1 MALCNTPLI
10 HKKTKMNKIFNFIIA
25 IILLITQNNFAQNN
39 TNEDITGI
47 RAVGSPADPK
57 VPMSWRKYHDFQQ
70 IEKFQQDLQKAFP
83 NLVKIETIGKSY
95 EGRAIFA
102 LHITDFNKGNPQDK
116 PGFYI
121 DGGIHANELNGVQVC
136 LYTAWYL
143 CENYNNIPF
152 IKQLLQDKIFYILPN
167 VSPDSREHFIYKP
180 NNSNS
185 SRSGQRP
192 FDNDGDGQI
201 DEDTYNDLDKDG
213 NITMMRRKS
222 ISGKWKQDPKYPNR
236 MFQVKG
242 DELGDY
248 EMLGYEGI
256 DTDGDGQVNEDNEG
270 GYDPNRDWAWNWQPH
285 YVQNGAIYYPGTL
298 PETRAVK
305 DFIIKNTNIAGAQ
318 SYHNY
323 GGMFLRGPGAKE
335 DENLFTKDDIEVYD
349 NIGKIGE
356 KMIAGYNYY
365 VLYKD
370 LYTVY
375 GGEID
380 FLGLGRGIFTF
391 SNELMTSYKLFNQ
404 KSSWSRWDNDEFNEF
419 DKLLLFGDGYVD
431 WKPFNHTQ
439 FGTVE
444 IGGAKKNYIRN
455 HPGFMLEED
464 AHRNMAFTLYH
475 AYQTPKIEIIDVKT
489 QQMEGNLT
497 AITATIM
504 NKRLIPTHS
513 SFDLKNK
520 ISPPN
525 FATISGVKVIAAMHV
540 ENEDLNLFKEQKL
553 SPENIEIKNIGSM
566 EAIKVRWIVKGNP
579 SQATINVISQKAGKI
594 TRKIK

>member
-1 MALCNTPLI
+1 MKNI
-10 HKKTKMNKIFNFIIA
+10 Y
-25 IILLITQNNFAQNN
+25 ILLITILVTFTQNGLAQTT
-39 TNEDITGI
+39 TNEEITGI
-47 RAVGSPADPK
+47 RAVGSPANPK
-57 VPMSWRKYHDFQQ
+57 VEMSWRKYHDYKQ
-70 IEKFQQDLQKAFP
+70 IEKFQQDLQSAFP
-83 NLVKIETIGKSY
+83 NLIKIETIGKSY
-95 EGRAIFA
+95 EGRNIYA
-102 LHITDFNKGNPQDK
+102 LHITDYKFGNAAEK
-116 PGFYI
+116 PAFYI

-143 CENYNNIPF
+143 CENYETIPF
-152 IKQLLQDKIFYILPN
+152 IKQLLKDKVFYILPN
-167 VSPDSREHFIYKP
+167 NSPDSRENFIYKP
-180 NNSNS
+180 NSSNS

-192 FDNDGDGQI
+192 FDNDGDGTI
-201 DEDTYNDLDKDG
+201 DEDTYQDLDKDG
-213 NITMMRRKS
+213 NVTMMRRKS
-222 ISGKWKQDPKYPNR
+222 KTGKWKQDPKYPSR
-236 MFQVKG
+236 MFQVKDDNIG
-242 DELGDY
+242 EY

-256 DTDGDGQVNEDNEG
+256 DMDGDGQVNEDTEG

-305 DFIIKNTNIAGAQ
+305 DFVMRNKNIAGAQ

-335 DENLFTKDDIEVYD
+335 DEEFFAKKDIDVYD

-356 KMIAGYNYY
+356 KMIPGYNYY

-380 FLGLGRGIFTF
+380 FLGLARGIFTF

-404 KSSWSRWDNDEFNEF
+404 KSTWSRWDNDEFNEF

-431 WKPFNHTQ
+431 WKPFNHPQ
-439 FGTVE
+439 FGE
-444 IGGAKKNYIRN
+444 IEVGGSKKNYIRN
-455 HPGFMLEED
+455 HPGFMMEED

-475 AYQTPKIEIIDVKT
+475 AYQTPKIEVVEVKK
-489 QQMEGNLT
+489 QKLEGNLT

-513 SFDLKNK
+513 AFDIKNK
-520 ISPPN
+520 VTPPN
-525 FATISGVKVIAAMHV
+525 TISLTGTKVVAGMQV
-540 ENEDLNLFKEQKL
+540 EDEDLNLFTEQKQN
-553 SPENIEIKNIGSM
+553 PETLEVKNIGSM
-566 EAIKVRWIVKGNP
+566 EAIKVRWIVQGNANN
-579 SQATINVISQKAGKI
+579 ATIQVNSEKAGVVKHEV
-594 TRKIK
+594 K